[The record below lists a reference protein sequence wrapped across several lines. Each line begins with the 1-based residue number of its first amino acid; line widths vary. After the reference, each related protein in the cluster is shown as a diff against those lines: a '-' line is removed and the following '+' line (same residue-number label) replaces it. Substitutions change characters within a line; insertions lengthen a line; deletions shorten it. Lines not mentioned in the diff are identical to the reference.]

1 MKKLLRQ
8 ISFLTG
14 LSERF
19 LLFLIAGGINTLF
32 YYGVYA
38 LLIRL
43 GVPYP
48 AAVVL
53 ATVCGV
59 AFNFNTFGRFVF
71 KQFESRLISRFA
83 AVYAVLALTNI
94 AGIKL
99 FELCGLPNRYIAGAV
114 LTLPV
119 ALLGYFLNKTFVF
132 TGVRL

>member
-38 LLIRL
+38 ALIRL
-43 GVPYP
+43 SLPYP
-48 AAVVL
+48 AAVVS

-71 KQFESRLISRFA
+71 KQFERRLISRFA
-83 AVYAVLALTNI
+83 AVYAVLALANV

-99 FELCGLPNRYIAGAV
+99 CELCGLPNRYIAGAL

-132 TGVRL
+132 TSVRP